1 MFICIRIDVEKLLWL
16 CFSATVVRDALG
28 PYWLWPGWS
37 GASCASWERQ
47 ASWDGKHCV
56 IIGKNMCAS
65 VACKLTKSKCECDM
79 VACWVAEG
87 KRSEWHKH
95 EKMFARKRYCV
106 PCCRAF
112 CRRWATVD
120 WGSVWCKT
128 SGWWLAWLW
137 IVRASVAFVQHC
149 DFGCSE
155 LSEKNGCMYLLQ
167 MCGNGWPILCG
178 SVAAHVR
185 WCSVGSK
192 GCKMKLE
199 SRRQARWCEDRR
211 LRSNLLSMWPVVVLI
226 SIVCGYYRQ
235 MKCVYC

>member
-1 MFICIRIDVEKLLWL
+1 MFLCIRIDVEKLLWL

-79 VACWVAEG
+79 VARWVAEG
-87 KRSEWHKH
+87 KRIEWHKH
-95 EKMFARKRYCV
+95 EKMFARKRFCV

-137 IVRASVAFVQHC
+137 IVCVSVAFAAALWFRMCRVIWEKMVACICCKCVEMDDRFCVEAWRHMWYDVVLAQKVAKWSLRVG
-149 DFGCSE
+149 DKQDGVWIGGCAA
-155 LSEKNGCMYLLQ
+155 
-167 MCGNGWPILCG
+167 ILCQ
-178 SVAAHVR
+178 
-185 WCSVGSK
+185 CDQ
-192 GCKMKLE
+192 L
-199 SRRQARWCEDRR
+199 
-211 LRSNLLSMWPVVVLI
+211 
-226 SIVCGYYRQ
+226 
-235 MKCVYC
+235 